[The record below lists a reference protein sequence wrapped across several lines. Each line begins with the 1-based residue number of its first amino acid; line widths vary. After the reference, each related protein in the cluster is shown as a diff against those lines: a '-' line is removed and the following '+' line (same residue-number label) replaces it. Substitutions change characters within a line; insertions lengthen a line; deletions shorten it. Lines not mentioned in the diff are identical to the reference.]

1 MDWPIRKEEDYV
13 MRRFYTENDVIV
25 VGRAMTNTLI

>member
-1 MDWPIRKEEDYV
+1 